1 MKMSQCLSAK
11 RHICECEIHIYL
23 VYFTG
28 IFREKLVMEFLSKLT
43 ALLFFLGVA
52 AAIDANSEELYGEE
66 YGSSEYEYGEYGDE
80 FNSEEYEKYIE
91 NLINESENENA
102 TERAIGSFTTGPY
115 YKKFVES
122 SKELLRTRGLWEKKM
137 VMDKDLSMSRETIKW
152 SQWSRCYWNY
162 CTEGYKWYTYRQ
174 DGDPNNPKV
183 KVFVADDI
191 PAPEEFYT
199 TGGSPNSTEND
210 IIKDKLFFG
219 FLYYGDAGQA
229 FFFVIHPKDWRPYQK
244 RFKTNRMTEFFNTA
258 ISTGTWSAVG
268 ATAGAVL
275 GSVIPGAGTLAGG
288 AIGAGLGAAL
298 SSQVDSYFGDYLRYI
313 G

>member
-23 VYFTG
+23 VYFTV

-80 FNSEEYEKYIE
+80 FNSEEYEKYVE

-137 VMDKDLSMSRETIKW
+137 VMDKELSMSRETIKW

>member
-28 IFREKLVMEFLSKLT
+28 IFREKPVMEFLSKLT

-91 NLINESENENA
+91 NLINESENA
-102 TERAIGSFTTGPY
+102 TERAIGSFTIGPY
-115 YKKFVES
+115 AEKFVES
-122 SKELLRTRGLWEKKM
+122 SKILLRTRGLWEKKM
-137 VMDKDLSMSRETIKW
+137 VMDEDLGMSRETIKW

-162 CTEGYKWYTYRQ
+162 CAEGYKWYTYRQ

-191 PAPEEFYT
+191 PAPKEFYT
-199 TGGSPNSTEND
+199 TGGSPNSTEAD